1 MRRHASL
8 LGGNREK
15 VYVVTMENTL
25 FYFQDTSS
33 AERQKGIGTK
43 ESNVTNNFPDMS
55 YSDAE
60 RENIRNALFSRNN
73 EL

>member
-1 MRRHASL
+1 
-8 LGGNREK
+8 
-15 VYVVTMENTL
+15 MENTL

>member
-1 MRRHASL
+1 MRRCASL